1 MTDTQIRKAQQVAK
15 ALQQRGHH
23 QAAAYIENAL
33 GHSGAAL
40 LHALREAC
48 QVALTAIEAIDP
60 VSATMIDEL
69 RLEVDKHL
77 NTPDERL

>member
-1 MTDTQIRKAQQVAK
+1 MTDTQIRKAEQVAK

-23 QAAAYIENAL
+23 QAAAYIQNAL
-33 GHSGAAL
+33 DHTDAAL

-60 VSATMIDEL
+60 VSATMIEEL

-77 NTPDERL
+77 NKPAQ